1 MCYVR
6 VMSKTLDPAELR
18 PALHAKIEELD
29 GEALA
34 ILHRVALQLELDRL
48 VTEVDAE
55 FDALRVQGRLE
66 RLPEITREAR
76 AAIRARTAA

>member
-1 MCYVR
+1 
-6 VMSKTLDPAELR
+6 MSDTLKASELR

-34 ILHRVALQLELDRL
+34 ILHRMALQLELDRL
-48 VTEVDAE
+48 VTEVDGE
-55 FDALRVQGRLE
+55 FDTLRAQGRLDH
-66 RLPEITREAR
+66 LPEIIRQAR